1 MEQSKIDRINEL
13 YRKSK
18 AEGLTE
24 AEKKEQVLLRKQF
37 VADVK
42 KNLTAQLNNIDIQN
56 EDGTIENLGENM
68 ETNPKSFRKEHLAIR
83 NAMSEKEVAEKSGVI
98 VKRLLQTG
106 WYQNAQ
112 EIFAYY
118 PLKNEVDCRALFL
131 QAWSDGKKI
140 ALPRTREENQMDFY
154 YIDDFMQLKEGAFH
168 VMEPMENCVRAV
180 PDKQPVIVPGSVF
193 GRDGSRYGYGK
204 GYYDRFFAK
213 NPKLKRYAVCYAN
226 QLEESLVTDIYD
238 VEMHE
243 IYTETEVIRKGV

>member
-1 MEQSKIDRINEL
+1 MERSKTL
-13 YRKSK
+13 
-18 AEGLTE
+18 
-24 AEKKEQVLLRKQF
+24 
-37 VADVK
+37 VK
-42 KNLTAQLNNIDIQN
+42 
-56 EDGTIENLGENM
+56 NM
-68 ETNPKSFRKEHLAIR
+68 EINQRNFRKEHLAIR
-83 NAMSEKEVAEKSGVI
+83 NAMLPGEVAEKSSAI
-98 VKRLLQTG
+98 VKRLLQSE
-106 WYQNAQ
+106 WYKDTK

-118 PLKNEVDCRALFL
+118 PLGNEVDCRALFL

-213 NPKLKRYAVCYAN
+213 YPRLRRYAVCYEH
-226 QLEESLVTDIYD
+226 QLEETLPTDQHDIY
-238 VEMHE
+238 MHD
-243 IYTETEVIRKGV
+243 IYTEREVIQCFWGSEALLES

>member
-1 MEQSKIDRINEL
+1 
-13 YRKSK
+13 
-18 AEGLTE
+18 
-24 AEKKEQVLLRKQF
+24 
-37 VADVK
+37 
-42 KNLTAQLNNIDIQN
+42 
-56 EDGTIENLGENM
+56 M

-154 YIDDFMQLKEGAFH
+154 YIDDFMQLKEGANSDFVGNSFEFMKSAGRGAKGH
-168 VMEPMENCVRAV
+168 IAVGTLSVERALEWFAGFGV
-180 PDKQPVIVPGSVF
+180 KPVAETIKMKGNHISVAYLDKEICG
-193 GRDGSRYGYGK
+193 
-204 GYYDRFFAK
+204 FAVHL
-213 NPKLKRYAVCYAN
+213 NR
-226 QLEESLVTDIYD
+226 
-238 VEMHE
+238 
-243 IYTETEVIRKGV
+243 R

>member
-1 MEQSKIDRINEL
+1 
-13 YRKSK
+13 
-18 AEGLTE
+18 
-24 AEKKEQVLLRKQF
+24 
-37 VADVK
+37 
-42 KNLTAQLNNIDIQN
+42 
-56 EDGTIENLGENM
+56 M

-154 YIDDFMQLKEGAFH
+154 YIDDFM
-168 VMEPMENCVRAV
+168 
-180 PDKQPVIVPGSVF
+180 
-193 GRDGSRYGYGK
+193 
-204 GYYDRFFAK
+204 
-213 NPKLKRYAVCYAN
+213 
-226 QLEESLVTDIYD
+226 
-238 VEMHE
+238 
-243 IYTETEVIRKGV
+243 

>member
-1 MEQSKIDRINEL
+1 
-13 YRKSK
+13 
-18 AEGLTE
+18 
-24 AEKKEQVLLRKQF
+24 
-37 VADVK
+37 
-42 KNLTAQLNNIDIQN
+42 
-56 EDGTIENLGENM
+56 M

-204 GYYDRFFAK
+204 GYYDRFLAK
-213 NPKLKRYAVCYAN
+213 FNGKTIGICYDENISQSLMHGKFDRPVDLIVTEKRII
-226 QLEESLVTDIYD
+226 D
-238 VEMHE
+238 
-243 IYTETEVIRKGV
+243 TEKN

>member
-1 MEQSKIDRINEL
+1 
-13 YRKSK
+13 
-18 AEGLTE
+18 
-24 AEKKEQVLLRKQF
+24 
-37 VADVK
+37 
-42 KNLTAQLNNIDIQN
+42 
-56 EDGTIENLGENM
+56 M

-154 YIDDFMQLKEGAFH
+154 YIDDFMQLKEGTFH
-168 VMEPMENCVRAV
+168 VMEPVRGSEKAD
-180 PDKQPVIVPGSVF
+180 PLQQPVIVPGSVF

-213 NPKLKRYAVCYAN
+213 YPRLRRYAVCYEH
-226 QLEESLVTDIYD
+226 QLEETLPTDQHDIY
-238 VEMHE
+238 MHD
-243 IYTETEVIRKGV
+243 IYTEREVIQCFWGSEALLES

>member
-24 AEKKEQVLLRKQF
+24 AEKKEQALLRKQF

-56 EDGTIENLGENM
+56 EDGTIENLGEKYGN
-68 ETNPKSFRKEHLAIR
+68 KSKKLSKEHLAIR

-243 IYTETEVIRKGV
+243 IYTETEVIRKDR

>member
-1 MEQSKIDRINEL
+1 
-13 YRKSK
+13 
-18 AEGLTE
+18 
-24 AEKKEQVLLRKQF
+24 
-37 VADVK
+37 
-42 KNLTAQLNNIDIQN
+42 
-56 EDGTIENLGENM
+56 M
-68 ETNPKSFRKEHLAIR
+68 ETNPKSFRKEHLAVR

-168 VMEPMENCVRAV
+168 VMEPVRGSEKAD
-180 PDKQPVIVPGSVF
+180 PLQQPVIVPGSVF

-213 NPKLKRYAVCYAN
+213 YPRLRRYAVCYEH
-226 QLEESLVTDIYD
+226 QLEETLPTDQHDIY
-238 VEMHE
+238 MHD
-243 IYTETEVIRKGV
+243 IYTEREVIQCFWGSEALLES

>member
-1 MEQSKIDRINEL
+1 
-13 YRKSK
+13 
-18 AEGLTE
+18 
-24 AEKKEQVLLRKQF
+24 
-37 VADVK
+37 
-42 KNLTAQLNNIDIQN
+42 
-56 EDGTIENLGENM
+56 M

-118 PLKNEVDCRALFL
+118 PLKNEVDCRTLFL

-243 IYTETEVIRKGV
+243 IYTETEVIRKDR

>member
-1 MEQSKIDRINEL
+1 
-13 YRKSK
+13 
-18 AEGLTE
+18 
-24 AEKKEQVLLRKQF
+24 
-37 VADVK
+37 
-42 KNLTAQLNNIDIQN
+42 
-56 EDGTIENLGENM
+56 M

-168 VMEPMENCVRAV
+168 VMEPMENSRSLFREACLAGTAAV
-180 PDKQPVIVPGSVF
+180 MDMERVIMTAF
-193 GRDGSRYGYGK
+193 LQK
-204 GYYDRFFAK
+204 
-213 NPKLKRYAVCYAN
+213 
-226 QLEESLVTDIYD
+226 
-238 VEMHE
+238 
-243 IYTETEVIRKGV
+243 IRS

>member
-1 MEQSKIDRINEL
+1 
-13 YRKSK
+13 
-18 AEGLTE
+18 
-24 AEKKEQVLLRKQF
+24 
-37 VADVK
+37 
-42 KNLTAQLNNIDIQN
+42 
-56 EDGTIENLGENM
+56 M

-168 VMEPMENCVRAV
+168 VMEPMIFMMSKCMKYIPRQ
-180 PDKQPVIVPGSVF
+180 K
-193 GRDGSRYGYGK
+193 
-204 GYYDRFFAK
+204 
-213 NPKLKRYAVCYAN
+213 
-226 QLEESLVTDIYD
+226 
-238 VEMHE
+238 
-243 IYTETEVIRKGV
+243 

>member
-1 MEQSKIDRINEL
+1 
-13 YRKSK
+13 
-18 AEGLTE
+18 
-24 AEKKEQVLLRKQF
+24 
-37 VADVK
+37 
-42 KNLTAQLNNIDIQN
+42 
-56 EDGTIENLGENM
+56 M

-168 VMEPMENCVRAV
+168 VMEPVRGSEKAD
-180 PDKQPVIVPGSVF
+180 PLQQPVIVPGSVF

-213 NPKLKRYAVCYAN
+213 YPRLRRYAVCYEH
-226 QLEESLVTDIYD
+226 QLEETLPTDQHDIY
-238 VEMHE
+238 MHD
-243 IYTETEVIRKGV
+243 IYTERKVIQCFWGSEALLES

>member
-1 MEQSKIDRINEL
+1 
-13 YRKSK
+13 
-18 AEGLTE
+18 
-24 AEKKEQVLLRKQF
+24 
-37 VADVK
+37 
-42 KNLTAQLNNIDIQN
+42 
-56 EDGTIENLGENM
+56 M
-68 ETNPKSFRKEHLAIR
+68 ETNPKSFRKEHLEIR

-180 PDKQPVIVPGSVF
+180 RTNSRSLFREACLAGTAAVMDMERVIMTAF
-193 GRDGSRYGYGK
+193 LQK
-204 GYYDRFFAK
+204 
-213 NPKLKRYAVCYAN
+213 
-226 QLEESLVTDIYD
+226 
-238 VEMHE
+238 
-243 IYTETEVIRKGV
+243 IRS

>member
-1 MEQSKIDRINEL
+1 MEQLKIDRINEL

-24 AEKKEQVLLRKQF
+24 AEKKEQTLLRKEF

-56 EDGTIENLGENM
+56 EDGTIENLGEKYGNK
-68 ETNPKSFRKEHLAIR
+68 PKSFRKEHLAIR

>member
-56 EDGTIENLGENM
+56 EDGTIENLGEKYGNKS
-68 ETNPKSFRKEHLAIR
+68 KSFRKEHLAIR